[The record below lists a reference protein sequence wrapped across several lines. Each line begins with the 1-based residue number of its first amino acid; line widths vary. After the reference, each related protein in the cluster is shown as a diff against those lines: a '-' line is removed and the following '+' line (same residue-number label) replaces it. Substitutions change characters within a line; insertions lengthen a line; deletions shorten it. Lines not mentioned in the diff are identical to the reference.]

1 MNYCFKNHHLFVND
15 KETVT
20 SHVAADDY
28 FGTLATVLSLW
39 RQNHLNSQA
48 DWKEI
53 ETDLVWLQKNYRIV
67 KK

>member
-1 MNYCFKNHHLFVND
+1 MNYCFKNHYLFVND
-15 KETVT
+15 EAAVK

-39 RQNHLNSQA
+39 RQNNLNPEK
-48 DWKEI
+48 DWQEI